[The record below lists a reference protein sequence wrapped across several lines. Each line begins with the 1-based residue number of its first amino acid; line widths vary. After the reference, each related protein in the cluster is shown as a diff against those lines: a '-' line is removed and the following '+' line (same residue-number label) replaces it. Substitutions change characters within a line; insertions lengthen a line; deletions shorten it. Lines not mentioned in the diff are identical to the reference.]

1 MQERTYK
8 VIAYIDGLDFV
19 VGLHIA
25 ENELDTFM
33 KQIVRKQDYK
43 NVRQFDII
51 EEDAHDEDALYV
63 PF

>member
-1 MQERTYK
+1 MQTYK

-25 ENELDTFM
+25 EEELDAFL
-33 KQIVRKQDYK
+33 KQLTRKQDFK
-43 NVRQFDII
+43 NVKHFDII
-51 EEDAHDEDALYV
+51 QEEPHDEDALYV

>member
-19 VGLHIA
+19 VGLGIT
-25 ENELDTFM
+25 ENELDTFLE
-33 KQIVRKQDYK
+33 QIVRKQDYK

-51 EEDAHDEDALYV
+51 AEDTHDEDALYI